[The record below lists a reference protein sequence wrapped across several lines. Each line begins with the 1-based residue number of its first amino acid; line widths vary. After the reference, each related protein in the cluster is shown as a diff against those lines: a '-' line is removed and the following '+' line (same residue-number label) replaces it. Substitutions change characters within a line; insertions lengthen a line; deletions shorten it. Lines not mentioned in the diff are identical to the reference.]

1 MNRTS
6 YKTKLKGNLDILSL
20 DAISQKSEGEY
31 RIKCGNS
38 IIDTFIF
45 PPEKPTKKFYIYL
58 SAIGIYRGEQTAYH
72 RISWAKYN
80 QDLTIYI
87 DDPTRSLA
95 KFAPTFYLGY
105 GNSLLIEDIC
115 QLIKR
120 LQSIYSISNEN
131 IVFVGSS
138 NAGFASLK
146 LASRFPDC
154 YCLTFCPQFSI
165 KLYLKEKFSILVKS
179 LNRKFDICEEENV
192 NKLILSPNFHL
203 LVYSNLAC
211 QSDREQ
217 ISYLEKLLG
226 TPLKYGTINRIG
238 NLSIIP
244 IDIQNHDPH
253 LVQPDYFESKLLLN
267 VIDEKNISRAAKLT
281 ELVIRSLYFRHNKKV
296 CINEKYILS
305 YGNNL
310 NPIRFLIKNLNK
322 FDFEGF
328 YQDNI
333 IHKREFD
340 IDFLSQEQVTAKLKE
355 QNIQLISF
363 KDGRELSREN
373 TTLINHGLRPVIDYI
388 PQFAFFENRIINFLK
403 LIELFTVDDL
413 ETYFLYLRSH
423 HKKICIIVGN
433 CQTKAITELIS
444 VSEELTED
452 YAIIDIPRICDFPK
466 YDINIDKLNLLI
478 RNSDLI
484 ITQQI
489 KTSNKFT
496 PILSTEYLKS
506 NIKKDCKFIT
516 ISNLTFC
523 GYYPQMKGNSTLA
536 NFSIGGSSL
545 FPYTDSNIDLLLM
558 DKIPRDEILLKILN
572 PYFYT
577 KKFIKSFIE
586 SELKVTEERDSL
598 VDIKMSDVV
607 RNEFNKN
614 ICFHSFNHP
623 KIHLLQI
630 LANRILDKLG
640 YPIVSKFPNIQFSM
654 ESQSQVVYPSVLA
667 ALDIPINLHDKIYFN
682 EMAFNERVSLLEY
695 LDIYINSKVLVSKK

>member
-31 RIKCGNS
+31 KVKCGNS
-38 IIDTFIF
+38 IVNTFIF
-45 PPEKPTKKFYIYL
+45 PPEKTTKKFYIYL

-146 LASRFPDC
+146 LASRFPNC

-179 LNRKFDICEEENV
+179 LNRKFDIYEEENV

-217 ISYLEKLLG
+217 ISYLEQLLG
-226 TPLKYGTINRIG
+226 TPLKYGTINRID

-244 IDIQNHDPH
+244 IDIQSPDPH

-281 ELVIRSLYFRHNKKV
+281 EFVIRSLYFRHNKKV
-296 CINEKYILS
+296 CIHEKYILS

-310 NPIRFLIKNLNK
+310 NPIRFLIKYLNK

-363 KDGRELSREN
+363 KDGQELSREN

-403 LIELFTVDDL
+403 LSELFTVDNL

-423 HKKICIIVGN
+423 HKKICLIVGN

-506 NIKKDCKFIT
+506 NIKKRLQI
-516 ISNLTFC
+516 
-523 GYYPQMKGNSTLA
+523 YYN
-536 NFSIGGSSL
+536 
-545 FPYTDSNIDLLLM
+545 
-558 DKIPRDEILLKILN
+558 
-572 PYFYT
+572 
-577 KKFIKSFIE
+577 IKS
-586 SELKVTEERDSL
+586 
-598 VDIKMSDVV
+598 
-607 RNEFNKN
+607 
-614 ICFHSFNHP
+614 
-623 KIHLLQI
+623 HLLWLLSTNERQF
-630 LANRILDKLG
+630 KF
-640 YPIVSKFPNIQFSM
+640 SKFLNWWKF
-654 ESQSQVVYPSVLA
+654 A
-667 ALDIPINLHDKIYFN
+667 FPIYRFKYRFD
-682 EMAFNERVSLLEY
+682 A
-695 LDIYINSKVLVSKK
+695 DG

>member
-31 RIKCGNS
+31 KVKCGNS
-38 IIDTFIF
+38 IVDTFIF
-45 PPEKPTKKFYIYL
+45 PPEKTTKKFYIYL

-146 LASRFPDC
+146 LASRFPNC

-179 LNRKFDICEEENV
+179 LNRKFDIYEEENV

-217 ISYLEKLLG
+217 ISYLEQLLG
-226 TPLKYGTINRIG
+226 TPLKYGTINRID

-244 IDIQNHDPH
+244 IDIQSPDPH

-281 ELVIRSLYFRHNKKV
+281 EFVIRSLYFRHNKKV

-310 NPIRFLIKNLNK
+310 NPIRFLIKYLNK

-333 IHKREFD
+333 IHKREFG

-403 LIELFTVDDL
+403 LSELFAVDNL

-423 HKKICIIVGN
+423 HKKICLIVGN

-506 NIKKDCKFIT
+506 NIKKRLQI
-516 ISNLTFC
+516 
-523 GYYPQMKGNSTLA
+523 YYN
-536 NFSIGGSSL
+536 
-545 FPYTDSNIDLLLM
+545 
-558 DKIPRDEILLKILN
+558 
-572 PYFYT
+572 
-577 KKFIKSFIE
+577 IKS
-586 SELKVTEERDSL
+586 
-598 VDIKMSDVV
+598 
-607 RNEFNKN
+607 
-614 ICFHSFNHP
+614 
-623 KIHLLQI
+623 HLLWLLSTNERQF
-630 LANRILDKLG
+630 KF
-640 YPIVSKFPNIQFSM
+640 SKFLNWWKF
-654 ESQSQVVYPSVLA
+654 A
-667 ALDIPINLHDKIYFN
+667 FPIYRFKYRFD
-682 EMAFNERVSLLEY
+682 A
-695 LDIYINSKVLVSKK
+695 DG